1 MRFWSVAAALLLVAG
16 YSSGA
21 GAQTPDEDAPALTGP
36 DAGAPD
42 ADAPNAVAPGATVP
56 AVPVRPAAAAG
67 TGKEGYSHADFTP
80 VGIGD
85 WRALR
90 NARPLPS
97 NTNAI
102 RSGSAPAGPNGQA
115 GGPAAQGLTT
125 GMAQPPAP
133 NPSRAHGA
141 AGGGATLAQSGS
153 SAGSI
158 GAQAPVDIQELARA
172 LKYDNDLIYEF
183 VRDNIETVPVFGVQK
198 GWRGAL
204 IDRQGTNFDQAEL
217 MFELL
222 NAAGKEAYYV
232 FTVIRLTPEQ
242 VRSFYGINT
251 DKACAVQYFFAA
263 GQIPNTLLTSAGDT
277 CESPFRG
284 ILLNHLFVREV
295 FRYDNG
301 QIFGHI
307 AWDPSM
313 KPHTVKPGI
322 DLAAATG
329 YNSTNYLAAARAGA
343 TVTATTAKDLN
354 RANIRSSL
362 TTYSN
367 NLISNI
373 RATKPAGGL
382 EDIIGGKVITPPAAL
397 ASGLGLQSY
406 LPYQDQPYQE
416 ANWGDYI
423 PNDMRVLL
431 RITYPGVDYL
441 ILPDYYYGKRLTI
454 SPNAALQPVL
464 AADGEEIAVG
474 NPLPAGWA
482 ANLRIEVVH
491 SAYPQRFANQ
501 VFTRTISSGETHFLT
516 VGLGPTTSALGDIF
530 RKQAAAATKAGVDP
544 SSEPALGASLGAIAA
559 DWQAQWSASTYL
571 TDRIARTNTK
581 SHHQIGLI
589 GNRGG
594 PYVDLPAVS
603 YTVAH
608 ETGDANRQ
616 AAATY
621 SHTFHGSAFESV
633 VLQQVVGTS
642 AVSTVHL
649 IDQAVG
655 AGETIFSATAAN
667 YTAGVQPNL
676 VNCNANFAAFNSLT
690 ANGVRL
696 ILPQNCARTE
706 NNWTGFGYLTTEG
719 QGSGVAIGAMIA
731 GGYNGGYITIQ
742 RPPEDWIDRLQRDAP
757 PWLRWWMKKRGDP
770 IDMATGAFFYSH
782 DDLTVGNQGFPY
794 GLGFQ
799 TIYTSAKK
807 DDDGPLGLGWTHN
820 FAITAKPVTLPL
832 QGLGEDSPID
842 AATSIVES
850 MVALDLLADPAV
862 PVDKLVTAMLGQRW
876 FSDQLE
882 NNAVMMTD
890 GEIGELFVKLSDG
903 TYNAPP
909 LSSGRLTRNADGTY
923 AYSTVTKDRLDFGAD
938 GNISKRS
945 SPSGF
950 EVRFA
955 YANGK
960 LAAVQNSFGRQLS
973 LTYSGDKLISVA
985 DDNGRSVGYA
995 YDSAGN
1001 LGTFT
1006 NAALAS
1012 TVFQY
1017 DLPGRMTKYFL
1028 PANPA
1033 VAQVTNTYDSL
1044 GRIKEQLTADSKL
1057 WKYYFAGNR
1066 STEESPDGHLAIDYF
1081 SGTGEFLGGF
1091 EDCIWSETGGNYYC
1105 TSKTRL
1111 FYDSLGRVVRQ
1122 IGSRTP
1128 LVEFTY
1134 DDASCNSAE
1143 KRCTHNVTKLRQVAI
1158 NDLAYTTTVPDLIR
1172 NFTYEPQYNRLATS
1186 ANARGKVTNYAYD
1199 SVGNLTS
1206 VTLPPPVDAGT
1217 LRPQT
1222 TLGYTAFAGAP
1233 GYPNFTLLTSR
1244 TRKIDATN
1252 SVTTNLGYNAAN
1264 RYVPST
1270 MVVDAGGLNL
1280 TTGYGYDAVGNLTSV
1295 DGPRT
1300 DVTDVTQFGYDPER
1314 RHTSTT
1320 DARGKVSLVA
1330 YNADGDAIRSTAQI
1344 GLQWAATC
1352 TARLADGK
1360 VAQIAGPALVAD
1372 DSSCPAA
1379 AAPVAVTD
1387 LTYDNYGRLLTS
1399 TINRTATQGGNRTS
1413 QFGYTPTGELIS
1425 TTMAVGT
1432 PLQQVSESVRV
1443 GGGGAPS
1450 NNVQSAGAEYAYSSA
1465 NAAAANPSYP
1475 AANKKVQLD
1484 AHGRIRSR
1492 WYDSVACPGTRTSYG
1507 CDQYEYDA
1515 DGNLTKW
1522 TRRDGQIVSFAYDN
1536 IGRVT
1541 QRTAPT
1547 TTDNVAYTYDLLGR
1561 MLTANGSSN
1570 VSYVYDKASRMTSST
1585 TVAGTV
1591 GYQYNP
1597 AGNRTR
1603 TTWPGNSFYVTYDY
1617 DVLGRVS
1624 AVKENG
1630 TALLAGYA
1638 YDDLS
1643 RRTGVSYGNAT
1654 SAAYGYD
1661 SQARLG
1667 TLTLDLAGTAGDVTR
1682 TYGYDRAG
1690 ALSSQTTSNSNYDWN
1705 GYYNVSRAYTND
1717 GEDLYK
1723 TSGTKTLTYD
1733 LRGNLAGDGT
1743 WTFAYDFDNRLKTA
1757 GTKSGTSLAYT
1768 YDTVGR
1774 LVTRAVGRTAGN
1786 RFLYDGNQLI
1796 GEYSSTGTLIRRFVR
1811 GPAMDEALVVYDGT
1825 GATTKTWLYSDHE
1838 GSVTATATAA
1848 GELGSALS
1856 YGPFGEPN
1864 VTTGVA
1870 LRYTGQRLDSDSGL
1884 YYYKSRWY
1892 SPYLGRFLSPD
1903 PAFVSDGLHLYA
1915 YVGNDPVNYTD
1926 PSGNWRQAGRTIWR
1940 NGGRTLAD
1948 WTPILGDG
1956 LAIRDAWNH
1965 PTALGIAAAGVGLV
1979 PLVGDGIGKV
1989 LRHADEVG
1997 DAARRLPD
2005 DALVCRGGT
2014 CTAERFENGSGVT
2027 IDANGNLQG
2036 VSVESAA
2043 GVPLQELTRSI
2054 PHPKVG
2060 VTTVGDVRAAGG
2072 DVFTSAGR
2080 SPYHCTLCGITPAQ
2094 AQQLFT
2100 PPVPNP
2106 NK

>member
-1 MRFWSVAAALLLVAG
+1 MRVWSVVAGLLLVAG

-21 GAQTPDEDAPALTGP
+21 SAQTPDQAAPA
-36 DAGAPD
+36 
-42 ADAPNAVAPGATVP
+42 VAAP
-56 AVPVRPAAAAG
+56 AVPGPSSAAPG
-67 TGKEGYSHADFTP
+67 TGKEGYNHADFTP
-80 VGIGD
+80 VGIGE

-90 NARPLPS
+90 DATPVPS

-102 RSGSAPAGPNGQA
+102 RTGSAPAGPNGHV
-115 GGPAAQGLTT
+115 GGPAAQGLIV

-133 NPSRAHGA
+133 NPSRALGA
-141 AGGGATLAQSGS
+141 ASGGTTLAQSAS
-153 SAGSI
+153 SAGTI

-172 LKYDNDLIYEF
+172 LKNDGDLIYEF
-183 VRDNIETVPVFGVQK
+183 IRDNIETVPIFGIQK

-204 IDRQGTNFDQAEL
+204 IDRQGSNFDQAEL

-263 GQIPNTLLTSAGDT
+263 GQIPNTLVTNAGDT
-277 CESPFRG
+277 CDSPFRG

-329 YNSTNYLAAARAGA
+329 YNSTTYLASARVGA

-354 RANIRSSL
+354 RANVRSSL

-367 NLISNI
+367 NLIGNI

-382 EDIIGGKVITPPAAL
+382 EDIVGGKVITPPAAL
-397 ASGLGLQSY
+397 ASGLGLQAY

-454 SPNAALQPVL
+454 SPNASLQPVL
-464 AADGEEIAVG
+464 AADGEVIAVG
-474 NPLPAGWA
+474 NALPAGWA

-491 SAYPQRFANQ
+491 SAYPQRFADQ
-501 VFTRTISSGETHFLT
+501 VVTRTIFSGETHFLT

-530 RKQAAAATKAGVDP
+530 RKQVAAATKAGADP

-559 DWQAQWSASTYL
+559 DWQAQWSASIYL
-571 TDRIARTNTK
+571 TDRVAKTNTK

-594 PYVDLPAVS
+594 PYIDLPAVS

-608 ETGDANRQ
+608 ETGDASRE

-621 SHTFHGSAFESV
+621 SHTFHGSAFESA
-633 VLQQVVGTS
+633 VLEQVVGTS
-642 AVSTVHL
+642 AVSTVDL

-667 YTAGVQPNL
+667 YTAGVQPYL
-676 VNCNANFAAFNSLT
+676 INCNANFAAFNSLT

-731 GGYNGGYITIQ
+731 GGYNGGYVTIQ
-742 RPPEDWIDRLQRDAP
+742 GPPEDWIDRLQKNAP

-770 IDMATGAFFYSH
+770 IDMATGAFVYSH

-799 TIYTSAKK
+799 RIYTSAKK
-807 DDDGPLGLGWTHN
+807 DDDGPLGPGWTHN

-862 PVDKLVTAMLGQRW
+862 PVDKLTTAMLGQRW

-890 GEIGELFVKLSDG
+890 GETGELFVKLSDG

-923 AYSTVTKDRLDFGAD
+923 AYSTVSKDLIDFDTD
-938 GNISKRS
+938 GNISRRS
-945 SPSGF
+945 SPTGF
-950 EVRFA
+950 EVRYS

-960 LAAVQNSFGRQLS
+960 LATVQNSFGRQLT
-973 LTYSGDKLISVA
+973 LTYSGDRLSSVA
-985 DDNGRSVGYA
+985 DNNGRSVGYA
-995 YDSAGN
+995 YDAAGN

-1006 NAALAS
+1006 DAASAS
-1012 TVFQY
+1012 TTFQY

-1028 PANPA
+1028 PANPT
-1033 VAQVTNTYDSL
+1033 VAQITNTYDSF
-1044 GRIKEQLTADSKL
+1044 GRIKQQLTADAKL
-1057 WKYYFAGNR
+1057 WKYYFAGSR
-1066 STEESPDGHLAIDYF
+1066 SEEESPDGPPAIDYF
-1081 SGTGEFLGGF
+1081 SGAGELLGTL
-1091 EDCIWSETGGNYYC
+1091 EDCVWSETGGRYYC
-1105 TSKTRL
+1105 ASQTRL
-1111 FYDSLGRVVRQ
+1111 YYDGLGRVSRQ
-1122 IGSRTP
+1122 YSYRTP
-1128 LVEFTY
+1128 MVEFTY
-1134 DDASCNSAE
+1134 DDATCNSAE
-1143 KRCTHNVTKLRQVAI
+1143 KRCTHNVTRLRQVAV
-1158 NDLAYTTTVPDLIR
+1158 NVPTLTTTIPDLIR
-1172 NFTYEPQYNRLATS
+1172 NFTYEPQYNRLAT
-1186 ANARGKVTNYAYD
+1186 ATNARGKVTNYTYD
-1199 SVGNLTS
+1199 AAGNLAT
-1206 VTLPPPVDAGT
+1206 VTLPPPVDGAT

-1222 TLGYTAFAGAP
+1222 TLGYTSFAGAP
-1233 GYPNFTLLTSR
+1233 GFPNFTLLTSR

-1280 TTGYGYDAVGNLTSV
+1280 TTAYGYDAVGNLTSV

-1300 DVTDVTQFGYDPER
+1300 DTADITQFGYDAER
-1314 RHTSTT
+1314 RHTTTT
-1320 DARGKVSLVA
+1320 DARGKVSRIA
-1330 YNADGDAIRSTAQI
+1330 YNADGDAIRSSAQI
-1344 GLQWAATC
+1344 GLQWAAIC
-1352 TARLADGK
+1352 SAWRADGK
-1360 VAQIAGPALVAD
+1360 LSQVAGPGLVAD
-1372 DSSCPAA
+1372 EFSCPTA

-1387 LTYDNYGRLLTS
+1387 LTYDNYGRLATS
-1399 TINRTATQGGNRTS
+1399 SVNRTAAEGGNRTS
-1413 QFGYTPTGELIS
+1413 RFGYTPSGELVS
-1425 TTMAVGT
+1425 TTRGVGT

-1443 GGGGAPS
+1443 NNPINAS
-1450 NNVQSAGAEYAYSSA
+1450 NNVQVSYAEYSYSSA

-1475 AANKKVQLD
+1475 ATTKKVQMD
-1484 AHGRIRSR
+1484 GHGRIRAR
-1492 WYDSVACPGTRTSYG
+1492 WYDAVACPGTRTSYG

-1522 TRRDGQIVSFAYDN
+1522 TRRDGQIVQFAYDN

-1547 TTDNVAYTYDLLGR
+1547 TADNVTYTYDLLGR
-1561 MLTANGSSN
+1561 MLSANGSSN
-1570 VSYVYDKASRMTSST
+1570 VSYVYDKAGRMISST

-1591 GYQYNP
+1591 AYQYNP

-1603 TTWPGNSFYVTYDY
+1603 TTWPGNTFYVTYDY
-1617 DVLGRVS
+1617 DVLGRTS
-1624 AVKENG
+1624 AVRENG
-1630 TALLAGYA
+1630 TALLASYT

-1654 SAAYGYD
+1654 SAGYGYD
-1661 SQARLG
+1661 SQARLA
-1667 TLTLDLAGTAGDVTR
+1667 TMTLDLTGTAGDVTR

-1690 ALSSQTTSNSNYDWN
+1690 AVTSLTTSNVNYDWN

-1717 GEDLYK
+1717 GEDLYR

-1733 LRGNLAGDGT
+1733 SRGNLAGDGT
-1743 WTFAYDFDNRLKTA
+1743 WTFTYDFDNRLKTA
-1757 GTKSGTSLAYT
+1757 AVKGGVSLAYT
-1768 YDTVGR
+1768 YDTLGR
-1774 LVTRAVGRTAGN
+1774 LVTRGVGKTAAN
-1786 RFLYDGNQLI
+1786 RYLYDGNQLI

-1825 GATTKTWLYSDHE
+1825 GAATRTWLYADHE

-1864 VTTGVA
+1864 VTTGVPI
-1870 LRYTGQRLDSDSGL
+1870 RYTGQRLDPDSGL

-1903 PAFVSDGLHLYA
+1903 PTFVADGMHLYA

-1926 PSGNWRQAGRTIWR
+1926 PTGNWRQAGRTIWR

-1948 WTPILGDG
+1948 WTPVLGDG

-1965 PTALGIAAAGVGLV
+1965 PTAISIAAAGVGIV
-1979 PLVGDGIGKV
+1979 PVVGDGIGKI
-1989 LRHADEVG
+1989 LRHADEVS
-1997 DAARRLPD
+1997 DVARRIPD

-2014 CTAERFENGSGVT
+2014 CTADRFQNGAGVT
-2027 IDANGNLQG
+2027 LDANGNLQG
-2036 VSVESAA
+2036 VSVNSGPGASL
-2043 GVPLQELTRSI
+2043 PQLTTTI
-2054 PHPKVG
+2054 PNGQVG

-2072 DVFTSAGR
+2072 NVIPSPNPGN
-2080 SPYHCTLCGITPAQ
+2080 PYHCTLCGITPSQ

-2100 PPVPNP
+2100 PTVPNP
-2106 NK
+2106 NRGH